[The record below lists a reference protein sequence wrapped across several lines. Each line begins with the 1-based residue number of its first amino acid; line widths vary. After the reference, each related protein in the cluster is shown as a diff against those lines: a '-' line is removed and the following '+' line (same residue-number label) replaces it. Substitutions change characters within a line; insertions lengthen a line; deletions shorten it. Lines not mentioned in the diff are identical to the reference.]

1 MHGFR
6 YHLLTLVF
14 TSHSY
19 ETVASILGPSG
30 SIVSKVDHQHMDSM
44 DSKDSTLTPSD
55 EFPSHLV
62 DNTAGEQEQASQ
74 CGKSFTKHFI
84 EYPMSAEPYMQD
96 FVDGGTQSPSPA
108 SDSNRFLVCASIKK
122 CPPVTETDIT
132 EISKISDEELSD
144 KGATL
149 GQCPEKERSLTGQDS
164 GQTAV
169 NIKNVLVRH
178 QTGTV
183 EDSRTFS
190 EPDKG

>member
-6 YHLLTLVF
+6 YHLITLVF
-14 TSHSY
+14 TSCSY

-44 DSKDSTLTPSD
+44 DSKDSTLTPSN
-55 EFPSHLV
+55 ELPSHLV
-62 DNTAGEQEQASQ
+62 DNTACEQEQESHS
-74 CGKSFTKHFI
+74 GKSFTKHFI
-84 EYPMSAEPYMQD
+84 EYPMSAEPHMQD

-108 SDSNRFLVCASIKK
+108 SDRNRFLVCKSRKK
-122 CPPVTETDIT
+122 CPPLTETDIT

-144 KGATL
+144 KGAAL

-164 GQTAV
+164 GQTSV

-190 EPDKG
+190 EQDKG

>member
-30 SIVSKVDHQHMDSM
+30 SIVSKVDHQHMDPM
-44 DSKDSTLTPSD
+44 DSTLTPSD
-55 EFPSHLV
+55 EFASHLL
-62 DNTAGEQEQASQ
+62 DNTTGEKEQESQ

-84 EYPMSAEPYMQD
+84 EYPMSAEPHMHD
-96 FVDGGTQSPSPA
+96 SVEGGTQSPSPA
-108 SDSNRFLVCASIKK
+108 SDSSRFLVCASIKK
-122 CPPVTETDIT
+122 CPPLTETDIT
-132 EISKISDEELSD
+132 EISKTSDEELSD
-144 KGATL
+144 KVAML

-164 GQTAV
+164 GQTPV
-169 NIKNVLVRH
+169 NLKSMLVRH
-178 QTGTV
+178 QTGTL
-183 EDSRTFS
+183 E

>member
-6 YHLLTLVF
+6 YHLLTSVF

-30 SIVSKVDHQHMDSM
+30 SIVSKEDWQHMDSM

-55 EFPSHLV
+55 EFLSHLV
-62 DNTAGEQEQASQ
+62 DNTAGEQKQESQ
-74 CGKSFTKHFI
+74 CRKSLTKHFI

-108 SDSNRFLVCASIKK
+108 SDNNRFLVCASIKK
-122 CPPVTETDIT
+122 CPLLTQTDIT
-132 EISKISDEELSD
+132 EVSNISDEELSD

-149 GQCPEKERSLTGQDS
+149 GQCPEKEQSLTGQDS
-164 GQTAV
+164 GQTSV

-178 QTGTV
+178 QTGRV